1 MSSLA
6 NSKNFPTEASQEQA
20 RQRFL
25 RFSLNSQID
34 CLLSLEELKGV
45 IDISPT
51 KILPVPQVEEYWLG
65 IINWRGEALWILDLA
80 KLLRA
85 KKWYEGENLPKI
97 ATAILVGEEARSI
110 GMLVKL
116 ANTIEAYNIK
126 ELLPVSSPRI
136 DGEISSFV
144 RGYFLDERKQPV
156 MLLDIKTTIQDVLK
170 H

>member
-6 NSKNFPTEASQEQA
+6 NSKNFPIGVSQEQDQ
-20 RQRFL
+20 QRFL
-25 RFSLNSQID
+25 QFSLNLQID

-51 KILPVPQVEEYWLG
+51 KMLPVPQVEEYWLG

-85 KKWYEGENLPKI
+85 KKWYEGEKLPKT
-97 ATAILVGEEARSI
+97 ATAILVGEEEGNI
-110 GMLVKL
+110 GILTRQVD
-116 ANTIEAYNIK
+116 TIKTYNVK
-126 ELLPVSSPRI
+126 ELLPVSSPTI
-136 DGEISSFV
+136 NGKINSFV
-144 RGYFLDERKQPV
+144 EGCFLDEGKQPI
-156 MLLDIKTTIQDVLK
+156 MLLEIKAIIQDALK